1 MTIDPLIEHVKQ
13 QVDPR
18 TEDLHLF
25 TSKLREV
32 VVAKGKFLLHPDTH
46 VKHEYFVVKGCLS
59 AYYLDKKGNK
69 NIVQFA
75 IENWWLG
82 DFDAFYN
89 GVPSKLYIE
98 ALEDSTLLAINYDDL
113 QTLFQQSPIFERYF
127 RILVTSAFISLR
139 KRILSS
145 LGKSVKER
153 YLEFCEKY
161 PNIEGRVPNYQISN
175 YLGASPESLSRARR
189 KMGALKKP

>member
-1 MTIDPLIEHVKQ
+1 MTHEPLIEHVKN
-13 QVDPR
+13 QVAARP
-18 TEDLHLF
+18 EDLLLF
-25 TSKLREV
+25 ASKLREV
-32 VVAKGKFLLHPDTH
+32 AVAKGKFLLRPNTY
-46 VKHEYFVVKGCLS
+46 VKHEYFVVEGCLS

-69 NIVQFA
+69 TIVQFA

-98 ALEDSTLLAINYDDL
+98 ALEDSTLLAINHDDL
-113 QTLFQQSPIFERYF
+113 QTLFQQAPIFERYF
-127 RILVTSAFISLR
+127 RLLVTSAFISLR

-153 YLEFCEKY
+153 YMEFCESY
-161 PNIEGRVPNYQISN
+161 PNIEDRVPNYQIAN
-175 YLGASPESLSRARR
+175 YLGVSAEGLSRARR
-189 KMGALKKP
+189 KMKALKKT

>member
-1 MTIDPLIEHVKQ
+1 MNHETFVEHVKK
-13 QVDPR
+13 QVRVKP
-18 TEDLHLF
+18 EELYLF

-32 VVAKGKFLLHPDTH
+32 TVAKGKFLLYPNTY
-46 VKHEYFVVKGCLS
+46 VKHEYFVVQGCLT

-98 ALEDSTLLAINYDDL
+98 ALEDSTLLAINHDDL
-113 QTLFQQSPIFERYF
+113 QSLLEEAPVFERYF
-127 RILVTSAFISLR
+127 RLLVTSAFISLR

-153 YLEFCEKY
+153 YLEFCENY
-161 PNIEGRVPNYQISN
+161 PNIEGRVPNYQIAN
-175 YLGASPESLSRARR
+175 YLGITAESLSRTRR
-189 KMGALKKP
+189 KLRALKKT

>member
-1 MTIDPLIEHVKQ
+1 MIHQPLIQHINDQVKAS
-13 QVDPR
+13 P
-18 TEDLHLF
+18 EDLLLF

-32 VVAKGKFLLHPDTH
+32 AVAKGKFVLRPNTY
-46 VKHEYFVVKGCLS
+46 VKHEYFVVEGCLS
-59 AYYLDKKGNK
+59 AYYLDQKGNK

-98 ALEDSTLLAINYDDL
+98 ALEDSTLLAINQDDL
-113 QTLFQQSPIFERYF
+113 QILFQEAPIFERYF
-127 RILVTSAFISLR
+127 RLLVTSAFISQR

-153 YLEFCEKY
+153 YLEFCESY
-161 PNIEGRVPNYQISN
+161 PNINGRVPNYQIAN
-175 YLGASPESLSRARR
+175 YLGVSAESLSRARKKLR
-189 KMGALKKP
+189 ELKKA

>member
-1 MTIDPLIEHVKQ
+1 MTHEPLIEHVKS
-13 QVDPR
+13 QVSTRP
-18 TEDLHLF
+18 EDIYLLS
-25 TSKLREV
+25 SKLREV
-32 VVAKGKFLLHPDTH
+32 AVAKGKLLLQPDTH
-46 VKHEYFVVKGCLS
+46 VRHEYFVVKGCLS

-89 GVPSKLYIE
+89 QVPSKLYIE

-113 QTLFQQSPIFERYF
+113 QTLFQQAPIFERYF
-127 RILVTSAFISLR
+127 RKLVTSAFIALR

-145 LGKSVKER
+145 LGKTVKER
-153 YLEFCEKY
+153 YLEFCESY
-161 PNIEGRVPNYQISN
+161 PNIEDRVPNYQIAN

-189 KMGALKKP
+189 KMGALKKT

>member
-1 MTIDPLIEHVKQ
+1 MHQPLIQHINDQVKAS
-13 QVDPR
+13 P
-18 TEDLHLF
+18 EDLLLF

-32 VVAKGKFLLHPDTH
+32 AVAKGKFVLRPNTY
-46 VKHEYFVVKGCLS
+46 VKHEYFVVEGCLS
-59 AYYLDKKGNK
+59 AYYLDQKGNK

-98 ALEDSTLLAINYDDL
+98 ALEDSTLLAINQDDL
-113 QTLFQQSPIFERYF
+113 QILFQEAPIFERYF
-127 RILVTSAFISLR
+127 RLLVTSAFISQR

-153 YLEFCEKY
+153 YLEFCESY
-161 PNIEGRVPNYQISN
+161 PNINGRVPNYQIAN
-175 YLGASPESLSRARR
+175 YLGVSAESLSRARKKLR
-189 KMGALKKP
+189 ELKKA

>member
-1 MTIDPLIEHVKQ
+1 MIHQPLIQHINDQVKAS
-13 QVDPR
+13 P
-18 TEDLHLF
+18 EDLLLF

-32 VVAKGKFLLHPDTH
+32 AVAKGKFLLRPNTY
-46 VKHEYFVVKGCLS
+46 VKHEYFVVEGCLS
-59 AYYLDKKGNK
+59 AYYLDQKGNK

-98 ALEDSTLLAINYDDL
+98 ALEDSTLLAINQDDL
-113 QTLFQQSPIFERYF
+113 QILFQEAPIFERYF
-127 RILVTSAFISLR
+127 RLLVTSAFISQR

-153 YLEFCEKY
+153 YLEFCESY
-161 PNIEGRVPNYQISN
+161 PNINGRVPNYQIAN
-175 YLGASPESLSRARR
+175 YLGVSAESLSRARKKLR
-189 KMGALKKP
+189 ELKKA

>member
-1 MTIDPLIEHVKQ
+1 
-13 QVDPR
+13 
-18 TEDLHLF
+18 
-25 TSKLREV
+25 
-32 VVAKGKFLLHPDTH
+32 
-46 VKHEYFVVKGCLS
+46 VVKGCLS

-69 NIVQFA
+69 SIVQFA

-98 ALEDSTLLAINYDDL
+98 ALEDSTLLAINYNDL

-145 LGKSVKER
+145 LGKSIKER
-153 YLEFCEKY
+153 YLEFCESY
-161 PNIEGRVPNYQISN
+161 PNIEGRVPNYQIAS
-175 YLGASPESLSRARR
+175 YLGVSPEGLSRARR
-189 KMGALKKP
+189 KMKALKKS

>member
-1 MTIDPLIEHVKQ
+1 MNHKSLTEHVKN
-13 QVDPR
+13 QVNARP
-18 TEDLHLF
+18 EDLYLF

-32 VVAKGKFLLHPDTH
+32 TVAKGKFLLYPNTY
-46 VKHEYFVVKGCLS
+46 VKHEYFVVKGCLT

-98 ALEDSTLLAINYDDL
+98 ALEDSTLLAINHDDL
-113 QTLFQQSPIFERYF
+113 QRLLEEAPIFERYF
-127 RILVTSAFISLR
+127 RLLVTSAFISLR

-145 LGKSVKER
+145 LGKTVKER
-153 YLEFCEKY
+153 YLEFCESY
-161 PNIEGRVPNYQISN
+161 PNIEGRVPNYQIAN
-175 YLGASPESLSRARR
+175 YLGISAESLSRTRR
-189 KMGALKKP
+189 KLRALKKT

>member
-1 MTIDPLIEHVKQ
+1 MTHELLIAHVKKL
-13 QVDPR
+13 VDTRP
-18 TEDLHLF
+18 EDLNLF

-32 VVAKGKFLLHPDTH
+32 VVTKGKFLLQPDTH

-89 GVPSKLYIE
+89 GVPSKLHIE

-113 QTLFQQSPIFERYF
+113 QILFQQAPIFERYF
-127 RILVTSAFISLR
+127 RVLVTSAFISLR

-153 YLEFCEKY
+153 YVEFCESY
-161 PNIEGRVPNYQISN
+161 PNIEGRVPNYQIAN
-175 YLGASPESLSRARR
+175 YLGVSAESLSRARR
-189 KMGALKKP
+189 KMRALKKT

>member
-1 MTIDPLIEHVKQ
+1 MIHQPLIQHINDQVKAS
-13 QVDPR
+13 P
-18 TEDLHLF
+18 EDLLLF
-25 TSKLREV
+25 TSKLREAA
-32 VVAKGKFLLHPDTH
+32 VAKGKFVLRPNTY
-46 VKHEYFVVKGCLS
+46 VKHEYFVVEGCLS
-59 AYYLDKKGNK
+59 AYYLDQKGNK

-98 ALEDSTLLAINYDDL
+98 ALEDSTLLAINQDDL
-113 QTLFQQSPIFERYF
+113 QILFQEAPIFERYF
-127 RILVTSAFISLR
+127 RLLVTSAFISQR

-153 YLEFCEKY
+153 YLEFCESY
-161 PNIEGRVPNYQISN
+161 PNINGRVPNYQIAN
-175 YLGASPESLSRARR
+175 YLGVSAESLSRARKKLR
-189 KMGALKKP
+189 ELKKA

>member
-1 MTIDPLIEHVKQ
+1 MIHQPLIQHINDQVKAS
-13 QVDPR
+13 P
-18 TEDLHLF
+18 EGLLLF

-32 VVAKGKFLLHPDTH
+32 AVAKGKFVLRPNTY
-46 VKHEYFVVKGCLS
+46 VKHEYFVVEGCLS
-59 AYYLDKKGNK
+59 AYYLDQKGNK

-98 ALEDSTLLAINYDDL
+98 ALEDSTLLAINQDDL
-113 QTLFQQSPIFERYF
+113 QILFQEAPIFERYF
-127 RILVTSAFISLR
+127 RLLVTSAFISQR

-153 YLEFCEKY
+153 YLEFCESY
-161 PNIEGRVPNYQISN
+161 PNINGRVPNYQIAN
-175 YLGASPESLSRARR
+175 YLGVSAESLSRAR
-189 KMGALKKP
+189 KNYVS

>member
-1 MTIDPLIEHVKQ
+1 MIHQPLIEHVKR
-13 QVDPR
+13 QVKASP
-18 TEDLHLF
+18 EDLQLF

-32 VVAKGKFLLHPDTH
+32 AVAKGKFLLQPDTF
-46 VKHEYFVVKGCLS
+46 VKHEYFVIGGCLS
-59 AYYLDKKGNK
+59 AYYLDQKGNK

-98 ALEDSTLLAINYDDL
+98 ALEHSTLLAINYDDL
-113 QTLFQQSPIFERYF
+113 QSLFKEAPIFERYF
-127 RILVTSAFISLR
+127 RLLVTSAFISQR

-153 YLEFCEKY
+153 YLEFCDKY
-161 PNIEGRVPNYQISN
+161 PNINGRVPNYQVAN
-175 YLGASPESLSRARR
+175 YLGVTAEGLSRARKKLR
-189 KMGALKKP
+189 ELKKS

>member
-1 MTIDPLIEHVKQ
+1 MTTDLLIEHVKQ
-13 QVDPR
+13 QVNPR
-18 TEDLHLF
+18 PEDLYLF

-32 VVAKGKFLLHPDTH
+32 VVAKGKFLLQPDTH

-75 IENWWLG
+75 IEHWWVG

-98 ALEDSTLLAINYDDL
+98 AIEDSTLLAINYNDL

-127 RILVTSAFISLR
+127 RILVTSALISLR

-145 LGKSVKER
+145 LGKSIKER
-153 YLEFCEKY
+153 YLEFCESY
-161 PNIEGRVPNYQISN
+161 PNIEGRVPNYQIAS
-175 YLGASPESLSRARR
+175 YLGVSAEGLSRARR
-189 KMGALKKP
+189 KMKALKKS

>member
-1 MTIDPLIEHVKQ
+1 MTHEPLIEHVKN
-13 QVDPR
+13 QVVARP
-18 TEDLHLF
+18 EDLLLF

-32 VVAKGKFLLHPDTH
+32 AVAKGKFLLRPNTY
-46 VKHEYFVVKGCLS
+46 VKHEYFVVEGCLS

-98 ALEDSTLLAINYDDL
+98 ALEDSTLLAINHDDL
-113 QTLFQQSPIFERYF
+113 QTLFQQAPIFERYF
-127 RILVTSAFISLR
+127 RLLVTSAFISLR

-153 YLEFCEKY
+153 YLEFCESY
-161 PNIEGRVPNYQISN
+161 PNIEDRVPNYQIAN
-175 YLGASPESLSRARR
+175 YLGVSAEGLSRARR
-189 KMGALKKP
+189 KLGALKKT